1 MFDIKFLLLLLPILL
16 LALTIHEFAHGFVA
30 YLLGDPTP
38 KRAGRLTLNPLRH
51 LDLFGTLTLII
62 TQAIGWAKPVPI
74 NPNYFKNPW
83 RDMAITSSAGP
94 LSNLLL
100 AILFGFFYHFFDTRD
115 LSVGTLRVSE
125 PLAIIS
131 YLGVR
136 INLGLAIFNFLPI
149 PPLDGSKIVVKFLP
163 PSIREDFLRL
173 EMIGFLIILLLAITG
188 ILGKTLYPLLQF
200 LSELLLYYTSLP
212 FNPSP

>member
-1 MFDIKFLLLLLPILL
+1 MFDFKFLILLIPILL
-16 LALTIHEFAHGFVA
+16 LALTIHEFAHGFTA

-38 KRAGRLTLNPLRH
+38 KREGRLTLNPLKH
-51 LDLFGTLTLII
+51 LDIFGTLTLII
-62 TQAIGWAKPVPI
+62 TQAIGWAKPIPI

-94 LSNLLL
+94 FSNLLL
-100 AILFGFFYHFFDTRD
+100 ATLFAFLYHFFDTRD
-115 LSVGTLRVSE
+115 LSLGALKISE
-125 PLAIIS
+125 PMAIIS
-131 YLGVR
+131 YIGVR

-149 PPLDGSKIVVKFLP
+149 PPLDGSKVIVKFLP

-173 EMIGFLIILLLAITG
+173 EMVGFLIILFLALTG
-188 ILGKTLYPLLQF
+188 ILGKTLYPLLKF

-212 FNPSP
+212 FY